1 MLQAETRLTNTLKA
15 SPWIMWGLAAF
26 FYFYEFFLQVSPGVM
41 VPELMQAFSVNAT
54 ALGSLAA
61 SYFYIYAPMQV
72 PVGVLL
78 DRYGPRRLT
87 TIATALC
94 AAGCFLFGTAKILS
108 MAEVGRLFIG
118 FGSAFAVVS
127 CLSIAA
133 AWFPIK
139 RFAFLTGLTVTIGM
153 LGAISAETPLAILVA
168 NVGWRLSMLILAI
181 IGALLSLLMWFFV
194 RDKKNTAVPQTKQQP
209 LLAGL
214 RYIVKQKQNWLIAI
228 YGGLVFAPT
237 SIFGGLWGVPFLI
250 ATYHLDRP
258 VAAGIISMSFIG
270 WVIGSPIGGW
280 FSDFTGRRLVSL
292 YIASSGAFVAL
303 TLLLYVPN
311 LSLFYLN
318 ILLFAFGFFSSAF
331 LPSFSI
337 IREINPPSI
346 NGTALGF
353 MNMLNMVGG
362 AAGQPLVGFLLDL
375 FWQGQMEHGA
385 RVYSEANFHDALI
398 ALPVMLAISLFIIPL
413 LRETYCKAV
422 GEEAIE

>member
-1 MLQAETRLTNTLKA
+1 MALAETKITAQSKV
-15 SPWIMWGLAAF
+15 SPWIMWGLGAF

-41 VPELMQAFSVNAT
+41 VPELMQAFSVHAA

-61 SYFYIYAPMQV
+61 SYFYIYAPMQI
-72 PVGVLL
+72 PVGLL
-78 DRYGPRRLT
+78 IDRYGPRRLT

-94 AAGCFLFGTAKILS
+94 AIGCLLFGTAKILG
-108 MAEVGRLFIG
+108 MAELGRLFIG

-139 RFAFLTGLTVTIGM
+139 RFAFLTGLMVTIGM
-153 LGAISAETPLAILVA
+153 LGAITAETPLAILVA
-168 NVGWRLSMLILAI
+168 GTGWRTSMLILAL
-181 IGALLSLLMWFFV
+181 IGAVLSGLMWVFI
-194 RDKKNTAVPQTKQQP
+194 RDKQTTHMAQVKERSFF
-209 LLAGL
+209 AGL
-214 RYIVKQKQNWLIAI
+214 RYIVKQKQNWLIAL

-237 SIFGGLWGVPFLI
+237 SIFGGLWGVPFLM

-258 VAAGIISMSFIG
+258 IAAGIISMLFIG
-270 WVIGSPIGGW
+270 WVVGSPVGGW
-280 FSDFTGRRLVSL
+280 YSDYIGRRLPPL
-292 YIASSGAFVAL
+292 YAASVGAFVSLAL
-303 TLLLYVPN
+303 LIYVPN
-311 LSLFYLN
+311 LTLLQLN
-318 ILLFAFGFFSSAF
+318 ILLFTFGFFSSAF

-375 FWQGQMEHGA
+375 FWQGQMANGT
-385 RVYSEANFHDALI
+385 RIYSAANFHHALTS
-398 ALPVMLAISLFIIPL
+398 LPVMLAISLFIVPL
-413 LRETYCKAV
+413 IRETYCKAA
-422 GEEAIE
+422 EEQGA